1 VEEEFVIK
9 QILLIL
15 VFIIL
20 GLGLIAQV
28 AEMRAKYKERN
39 KK

>member
-1 VEEEFVIK
+1 MIK

-28 AEMRAKYKERN
+28 AEMRDRYRRR
-39 KK
+39 KKK